1 MRTDIELSFNN
12 LWLESCTGCL
22 LGILEISLGDKI
34 FATIIT
40 NEVVEVDSKDDDA
53 KEFFSSEVIVKKV
66 LKKLWLESWLGV
78 KCYGLRRKVTPIA
91 IFP

>member
-12 LWLESCTGCL
+12 LWLESCMGGL
-22 LGILEISLGDKI
+22 FVILEISLGDKI

-53 KEFFSSEVIVKKV
+53 KEFFSEVVVKKV
-66 LKKLWLESWLGV
+66 LKKL
-78 KCYGLRRKVTPIA
+78 
-91 IFP
+91 